1 MAASA
6 LVPDVVGG
14 RTEGGEVYFD
24 ASSST
29 CWRNPEK
36 RQQAAFLFPTSSTEQ
51 PSAPE
56 ATEPTSFQD
65 ACDSLSPP
73 HKYNHACN
81 TTTCCCRNPEE
92 SHQAA
97 FFPTSPT
104 VQPLLAAA
112 TEPTSFQS
120 ASSSTV
126 DGAAANGRRMETNDG
141 D

>member
-29 CWRNPEK
+29 CGRGRNPEK
-36 RQQAAFLFPTSSTEQ
+36 RQQAAFLFPTSPTEQ

-73 HKYNHACN
+73 HKYNHAS
-81 TTTCCCRNPEE
+81 TTICCWRNPEE
-92 SHQAA
+92 SQQAA
-97 FFPTSPT
+97 FFPTLPT
-104 VQPLLAAA
+104 ESENESKIEV
-112 TEPTSFQS
+112 ENNENKSGVES
-120 ASSSTV
+120 ASPL
-126 DGAAANGRRMETNDG
+126 ALK
-141 D
+141 

>member
-14 RTEGGEVYFD
+14 RTEGGEGYFD

-36 RQQAAFLFPTSSTEQ
+36 RQQAAFLFPTSPTEQ

-73 HKYNHACN
+73 HKYNHAS
-81 TTTCCCRNPEE
+81 TTTCCWRIPEE
-92 SHQAA
+92 RPQQAA
-97 FFPTSPT
+97 FFPTLPT
-104 VQPLLAAA
+104 ESENESENESKIEV
-112 TEPTSFQS
+112 ENNENKSGVES
-120 ASSSTV
+120 ASPS
-126 DGAAANGRRMETNDG
+126 ALK
-141 D
+141 